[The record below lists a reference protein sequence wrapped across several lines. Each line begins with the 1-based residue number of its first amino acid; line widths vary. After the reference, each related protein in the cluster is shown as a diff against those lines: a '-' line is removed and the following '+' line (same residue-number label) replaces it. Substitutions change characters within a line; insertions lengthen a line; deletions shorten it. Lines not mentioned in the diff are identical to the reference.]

1 MRQFYLILFI
11 LVFSTWISAQGQ
23 TALNIVSDTPDIP
36 IYVDGHLVGNTPLN
50 HDVDVLP
57 GWHTVSFFP
66 NDEDGD
72 IATQKVSGDIIRLGT
87 RDVMVESGQTVH
99 IAMAYSSLGQDVDGY
114 YNSVRT
120 GSYFGFSMII
130 VLISIWVWAYV

>member
-1 MRQFYLILFI
+1 MC
-11 LVFSTWISAQGQ
+11 
-23 TALNIVSDTPDIP
+23 DTPEIP
-36 IYVDGHLVGNTPLN
+36 IYVDGLLIGYTPLGEEI
-50 HDVDVLP
+50 DVLP

-66 NDEDGD
+66 NISDGD
-72 IATQKVSGDIIRLGT
+72 LDTHKVSRDILRLGT
-87 RDVMVESGQTVH
+87 QDVLVEVSEIVH
-99 IAMAYSSLGQDVDGY
+99 VSMAYSNLGQDIDSY